1 MILFKNEDVMRK
13 KKNILLLI
21 VAIISLI
28 FIYHNFKLNQ
38 IYESIEIPQKQEY
51 NEYEFYYNMLDDF
64 FENHFMN
71 SEYPITNL
79 TGKITYEDDLPS
91 EDDVLSES
99 MGLLLQK
106 YLKENNQLKFD
117 ETLDKIQKTFL
128 KNNKLSAWK
137 VHLIDIYNDDTST
150 KENTVNASVD
160 DLRIVKA
167 LYIASTKFENPD
179 YKRQALEI
187 GESIKMYC
195 TEKYKLL
202 SFDSEDSPNAIWAYY
217 DFESLYY
224 LSKED
229 IYWKKML
236 SKNLLEIKKH
246 QISNKPYFYLE
257 KKEESYKSI
266 ENLMI
271 VMHFAEIGLVDK
283 FTIEFIKKEIT
294 KGAYYGEYNYKGEAL
309 NNIESPAIYGIIAQI
324 AKLVDDY
331 ELYKLACEK
340 LIKLTEFGHE
350 SYYGGYIDIKTQRG
364 YSFDQLMAMLGY

>member
-1 MILFKNEDVMRK
+1 MRK
-13 KKNILLLI
+13 NKYILLFI
-21 VAIISLI
+21 PIIIGLS
-28 FIYHNFKLNQ
+28 FIYYNFKLNQ
-38 IYESIEIPQKQEY
+38 IYEAIEIPQKQEY
-51 NEYEFYYNMLDDF
+51 NEYEFYYDMLDDF

-71 SEYPITNL
+71 SGYPRTNL
-79 TGKITYEDDLPS
+79 NGKIIYEDDLPA

-106 YLKENNQLKFD
+106 YLKDNNQLKFD
-117 ETLDKIQKTFL
+117 ETLNKIQKTFL
-128 KNNKLSAWK
+128 KKNKLNAWK
-137 VHLIDIYNDDTST
+137 VHLTEIYNDDTRT

-167 LYIASTKFENPD
+167 LYIASTQFDNPD

-187 GESIKMYC
+187 GESIKEYC
-195 TEKYKLL
+195 TQKYKLL
-202 SFDSEDSPNAIWAYY
+202 SFDSNESPNAIWTYY

-229 IYWKKML
+229 RYWKKML
-236 SKNLLEIKKH
+236 SKNILDIKKH

-257 KKEESYKSI
+257 EKDEPYKSI

-271 VMHFAEIGLVDK
+271 VMHFAEIGLADK
-283 FTIEFIKKEIT
+283 FTIEFIKKEIK

-331 ELYKLACEK
+331 ELYKLACDK
-340 LIKLTEFGHE
+340 LIQLTEFEHE
-350 SYYGGYIDIKTQRG
+350 SYYGGYVDTRTQRG
-364 YSFDQLMAMLGY
+364 N